1 MPTYQF
7 NDPRDADAIAQGDTG
22 GTRWIVARN
31 QRDANALADACKW
44 EHCGGE
50 IFDDAETLSMLDED
64 PSQFDAFARHD
75 GTPGIPICATCGS
88 ADIAADAFAQWNPVA
103 QGWEVSAVMDNGHAC
118 ERCGG
123 ECSIEWRDTLEGE
136 VSPTCE
142 PLRDALL
149 QLAENFLSG
158 FEDDESQEGIPEL
171 LAAIR
176 ATRAQAKAR
185 AKEARK
191 LATRAADMVERARR
205 ALAGEGA

>member
-50 IFDDAETLSMLDED
+50 IFE
-64 PSQFDAFARHD
+64 RND